1 MMIGIDRQKDARGRW
16 TGKFYKYYFDMQ
28 TNTTNV
34 LQDDLD
40 FSTSYL
46 FWSTTESVLDTIEE
60 DMMYYFTQRKIR
72 VPWSLERCET
82 IRPSF

>member
-1 MMIGIDRQKDARGRW
+1 MIGIDRQKDARGRW

-28 TNTTNV
+28 TNTTHV

-40 FSTSYL
+40 FSSSYL
-46 FWSTTESVLDTIEE
+46 FWSTTSGVRDTREE

-72 VPWSLERCET
+72 VPWS
-82 IRPSF
+82 